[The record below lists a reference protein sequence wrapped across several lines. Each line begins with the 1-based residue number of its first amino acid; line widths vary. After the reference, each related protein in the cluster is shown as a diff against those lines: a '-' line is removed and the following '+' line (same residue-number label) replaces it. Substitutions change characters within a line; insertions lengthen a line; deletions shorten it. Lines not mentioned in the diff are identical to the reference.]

1 MTVAMAAVGV
11 GAEDEVIMPA
21 YTFIACPA
29 AVVTPGGIPVVAE
42 VDESRTHNPEDVD
55 RKIAPRTKAIMLEDP
70 DE

>member
-1 MTVAMAAVGV
+1 
-11 GAEDEVIMPA
+11 MPA

-42 VDESRTHNPEDVD
+42 VDESRTHNPEDID
-55 RKIAPRTKAIMLEDP
+55 RRIAPRTKAIMLEDQ